1 MSYSTQAAG
10 NVKQLFLTLCLA
22 PDPVQAGRG
31 LLESG
36 VSGWRLRRPCP
47 VDSGK
52 NLVLF
57 RETKLFQ
64 FGKHECPIDT
74 DFKSTTA
81 ALDESG
87 RQSHT
92 YPESRSANLQH
103 LAGRI
108 TPVQYSIEISIQGHS
123 LLTNW
128 RNAPHR
134 AGTRHSSHF
143 LRGRQA
149 TRAGHEAHHRVAS
162 EDDRHACSG
171 RRRPRQLPSGFLRGS
186 GVDGS
191 KAPGQKPAPP
201 FQRPTR
207 PRQ

>member
-64 FGKHECPIDT
+64 FRKHECPIDT
-74 DFKSTTA
+74 DFKSPTA

-87 RQSHT
+87 GNPVLILNRVLQTCSIWQVESLHT
-92 YPESRSANLQH
+92 VFYRDIH
-103 LAGRI
+103 TR
-108 TPVQYSIEISIQGHS
+108 S
-123 LLTNW
+123 LLAHKLEKCT
-128 RNAPHR
+128 PP
-134 AGTRHSSHF
+134 
-143 LRGRQA
+143 RGD
-149 TRAGHEAHHRVAS
+149 T
-162 EDDRHACSG
+162 
-171 RRRPRQLPSGFLRGS
+171 
-186 GVDGS
+186 
-191 KAPGQKPAPP
+191 P
-201 FQRPTR
+201 F
-207 PRQ
+207 